1 MKNNPITR
9 ILVTLPIFIIILYRS
24 YQFKINDTSIWF
36 ILIYILMIGID
47 IYIYIDVNLKNEY
60 K

>member
-47 IYIYIDVNLKNEY
+47 IYMYRRKF
-60 K
+60 KK

>member
-9 ILVTLPIFIIILYRS
+9 IILTLPIFIIILYRS
-24 YQFKINDTSIWF
+24 YNFEINDTSIWF

-47 IYIYIDVNLKNEY
+47 IYIYHRK